1 MISKKMINYAYN
13 INSKMN
19 YSNLNNITKKRLDFY
34 LRDNNYLEQED
45 IILFWEKYLNLT
57 SNKDT
62 FNHIRKNTIDKIG
75 IKWILFNRI
84 IPYDETSNKVKVFTD
99 DINDYDKILN
109 IEKIYNKKSEII
121 LRTKDEM
128 DQMLDILNAD
138 LKLNDNVENVK
149 INKLVNSFIEYAI
162 DNMASDVHF
171 EYQKEHVGVRFRI
184 DGVLT
189 EAFQIT
195 LDTYNLLLNRIKILS
210 NLDLTINLTPQ
221 DGHFTYKYNNI
232 DNDVRISTIPTLY
245 GTRLVLRIFHKSKM
259 DYDLNT
265 LGFDD
270 KQLIDI
276 KSSLL
281 KNGLIVVTGPT
292 GSGKTT
298 TLYSILNYLKNDYKN
313 IMTIEDPIE
322 NELENIAQIPLNKM
336 NYSMLLKSIVRQDPD
351 IIMVGEIRDFD
362 TATNAIRL
370 AQTGHLVLATVHS
383 SDGLGVIS
391 KLINMNIQKYLL
403 VDSLKLIISQRL
415 IRKPCEKCSFEYD
428 PSGELLDKLELE
440 KHTKFMSTTGCKD
453 CLNTGYKGRIMISE
467 VIKIDENNK
476 DYVFNRNN
484 HKLLFSLNKQ
494 IFLKNQIIK
503 KLKNKE
509 VSYDEIIRNGI
520 ID

>member
-1 MISKKMINYAYN
+1 MISKKLMNYAYN
-13 INSKMN
+13 INNKLS
-19 YSNLNNITKKRLDFY
+19 YTSLANITKKRLDEY
-34 LRDNNYLEQED
+34 LVDNNYLNKDD
-45 IILFWEKYLNLT
+45 IIIFWEKYLNLT
-57 SNKDT
+57 PNSDNIG
-62 FNHIRKNTIDKIG
+62 HIKKNTIEKIG
-75 IKWILFNRI
+75 LKWILLNKV
-84 IPYDETSNKVKVFTD
+84 IPYDETSNKVKVFVA
-99 DINDYDKILN
+99 DINSYDKILC
-109 IEKIYNKKSEII
+109 IEKIYNKKAELVFRKPEEI
-121 LRTKDEM
+121 
-128 DQMLDILNAD
+128 DQMLDILNAN
-138 LKLNDNVENVK
+138 LKINENVENVK

-171 EYQKEHVGVRFRI
+171 EYQKDHVGIRFRI
-184 DGVLT
+184 DGVLN
-189 EAFQIT
+189 EAFQIST
-195 LDTYNLLLNRIKILS
+195 DTYALLLNRIKILS
-210 NLDLTINLTPQ
+210 GLDLTINLTPQ
-221 DGHFTYKYNNI
+221 DGHFVYDYNNVE
-232 DNDVRISTIPTLY
+232 NDVRVSTIPTLY
-245 GTRLVLRIFHKSKM
+245 GTRLVLRIFYKSMM
-259 DYDLNT
+259 DYDLNQ
-265 LGFDD
+265 LGFDEQ
-270 KQLIDI
+270 QLIDI
-276 KSSLL
+276 KSSLF

-336 NYSMLLKSIVRQDPD
+336 NHSLLLKSIVRQDPD

-362 TATNAIRL
+362 TASNAIRL

-415 IRKPCEKCSFEYD
+415 IRKPCEKCSFEYS
-428 PSGELLDKLELE
+428 PSKELLNKLSLDSN
-440 KHTKFMSTTGCKD
+440 TMLMSTTGCKE

-467 VIKIDENNK
+467 VIKIDDDNRDFIFK
-476 DYVFNRNN
+476 RNN
-484 HKLLFSLNKQ
+484 HKLMYSLNKD
-494 IFLKNQIIK
+494 IFLKNQVIK